1 MVSWGVLLQDAR
13 NLWAVAID
21 PRMRPAERRRGA
33 ARALAVAL
41 LLAVGAA
48 PYAPAQSGPA
58 VPPPPAAKPPAPAPP
73 PPFRLPT
80 TTTEA
85 VPSGVDA
92 RACQARFVEHLLQ
105 HTTAAGD
112 GRIGFYA
119 SNGAGVGV
127 GDLDG
132 DGDLEVVLANLDG
145 PNTVHWNEGGLR
157 FRAESLPVEASR
169 AVHLIDA
176 DGDGRLD
183 LFFTHSAS
191 APTLWL
197 NAGASGGAEF
207 VRADAGVR
215 EPLYTAD
222 WADFDADGDL
232 DLVGA
237 TYDAELHSTAP
248 GATGGIFVYRTG
260 ADPST
265 AGGMLRLDAR
275 LATRSQALA
284 VLAGDLDS
292 DGRID
297 VTVGNESFL
306 PDYQWLGS
314 DDGWHP
320 GGLFGRTAHN
330 TTSLIAGDVDNDGH
344 VDLLATDRNPDA
356 ESRSAW
362 EPLHLPPSP
371 DPAQVDRNV
380 LQLARGDAFHERG
393 VEWGIDASGW
403 SWSSKFG
410 DLDND
415 GFLDVYVVN
424 GMIAVELFEHLPGD
438 ELVEENQAFRNVRG
452 AGFLP
457 APDWGLGAPE
467 SGRGMSMA
475 DLDGDGDLDIVVNNL
490 AAPARLFE
498 NRLCGGGHLQID
510 LRWPAAANRYALGA
524 RVHLDTS
531 TGSYTRTV
539 RAASGY
545 LSGDAPRLHF
555 GVPPGS
561 RLLAARIVWPDGE
574 PSALR
579 DLPLNHLITVTRHT
593 GPSGG

>member
-1 MVSWGVLLQDAR
+1 MRLTNHRRRFAR
-13 NLWAVAID
+13 AVA
-21 PRMRPAERRRGA
+21 A
-33 ARALAVAL
+33 AL
-41 LLAVGAA
+41 LLALAA
-48 PYAPAQSGPA
+48 VPYAAAQRGPA
-58 VPPPPAAKPPAPAPP
+58 VPAPPAGKPPAPAPL

-92 RACQARFVEHLLQ
+92 RACEGRFVEHLLD

-112 GRIGFYA
+112 ERIGLYA
-119 SNGAGVGV
+119 GHGAGVGV

-157 FRAESLPVEASR
+157 FRVESLPVEASR

-183 LFFTHSAS
+183 LFFTHPAS

-215 EPLYTAD
+215 EPLYSAD

-237 TYDAELHSTAP
+237 TYDAELHSTDP
-248 GATGGIFVYRTG
+248 GASGGVFVYRNGGDPG
-260 ADPST
+260 A
-265 AGGMLRLDAR
+265 AGGLLRLDAR

-284 VLAGDLDS
+284 VLAGDLDG
-292 DGRID
+292 DGRAD
-297 VTVGNESFL
+297 VTVGNDSSL
-306 PDYQWLGS
+306 PDYQWLRS

-330 TTSLIAGDVDNDGH
+330 TTSLVAGDIDNDGH
-344 VDLLATDRNPDA
+344 ADLIATDRNPYAADVV
-356 ESRSAW
+356 SRSAW

-393 VEWGIDASGW
+393 VEWGIDATGW

-410 DLDND
+410 DLDHD
-415 GFLDVYVVN
+415 GFLDAYVVN
-424 GMIAVELFEHLPGD
+424 GMIAVELFEHLPGG
-438 ELVEENQAFRNVRG
+438 ELVEENQAFRNGRG
-452 AGFLP
+452 AGFFP
-457 APDWGLGAPE
+457 APEWGLGATE

-490 AAPARLFE
+490 ATRARLFE
-498 NRLCGGGHLQID
+498 NRLCGGDHLQID
-510 LRWPAAANRYALGA
+510 LRWPAAANRYAVGA

-531 TGSYTRTV
+531 TGSYMRTV

-579 DLPLNHLITVTRHT
+579 DPPVNHLITVTRHT
-593 GPSGG
+593 RPGGG